1 MIPISFPSF
10 GAKEQEALLYCLESS
25 WVSTAAPQVQE
36 FEEAIAEMT
45 GAAEVVAL
53 SSGTAAL
60 HLAMLEAGIGPGD
73 EVLVP
78 DLTFIASA
86 NAVSYT
92 GARPVLVDVEVQSWM
107 MDIGLAGRYLRNE
120 GHRVKAILLVHL
132 LGYAADVQAWQA
144 LAEAHGL
151 LLLEDAAGAI
161 GTLVESQH
169 AGTFGDAGILSFNG
183 NKLVTTGGG
192 GAVLC
197 RDARQ
202 ATRIRHLAHQA
213 KIQGA
218 AYDHSAIGYNY
229 GMTGLSA
236 ALGLAQL
243 ARLPEFLHKQAQLF
257 DFYQQHFPEAR
268 FPVALPHSS
277 PNHWLVTARL
287 QNRDYWQERLTEA
300 GIQTRPIWTPLHLQA
315 PYQEHL
321 FLSKHN
327 HSGEIWQEALS
338 FPSGTGLAKAQQD
351 AISEVILNAR

>member
-1 MIPISFPSF
+1 MIPISSPSI
-10 GAKEQEALLYCLESS
+10 GQREQEALYSCLASG
-25 WVSTAAPQVQE
+25 WVSTAAPQVRE
-36 FEEAIAEMT
+36 FEEALAAVT
-45 GAAEVVAL
+45 GAPEVVAL

-92 GARPVLVDVEVQSWM
+92 GARPVLVDVEEDSWM
-107 MDIGLAGRYLRNE
+107 MDIGLAGSYLQTE

-132 LGYAADVQAWQA
+132 LGYGADVPAWQA

-161 GTLVESQH
+161 GTLVEGRH
-169 AGTFGDAGILSFNG
+169 AGTTGYAGILSFNG
-183 NKLVTTGGG
+183 NKLVTSGGG

-202 ATRIRHLAHQA
+202 AARIRHLAMQA
-213 KIQGA
+213 KIPGT
-218 AYDHSAIGYNY
+218 AYDHDAIGYNA

-243 ARLPEFLHKQAQLF
+243 ARLPEFLRRQEVLF
-257 DFYQQHFPEAR
+257 DLYRQHFPDAR

-277 PNHWLVTARL
+277 PNYWLITARL
-287 QNRDYWQERLTEA
+287 ENKPYWQERMAEA
-300 GIQTRPIWTPLHLQA
+300 GIQTRPVWTPLHLQA
-315 PYQEHL
+315 PYRQHL
-321 FLSKHN
+321 FLSE
-327 HSGEIWQEALS
+327 HSHSEAIWREALS
-338 FPSGTGLAKAQQD
+338 FPSGTGLTKAQQHT
-351 AISEVILNAR
+351 ISEVILNAR